1 MTQQLSAAQQAQ
13 QTNRT
18 SDGKYTTKT
27 HSEAEV
33 DLGMAQDHDII
44 DLEDG
49 DSHEIDG
56 LNAMNN
62 DVFDRAEII
71 NSDDYAVVGTIDETF
86 RHCLPEDIAKYED
99 HYDDADVNA
108 YLHDRSHIIE
118 DFVKE
123 RYGDNIDLDPGPD
136 DTFAFEFSKDL
147 DGPVSEEDAV
157 EALWEDTSAVDFKNE
172 MDPGTFGTEDASAML
187 RKRLEAHDMT
197 KLPNPE
203 TIDPKEREAFVND
216 FVSSAIQD
224 AQMTEQDRQAEEC
237 DEAIDGLDLEVD
249 QASVQKLKTVAGRFY
264 DNNAGDLQAWRGAE
278 KYHNLHGMYDV
289 NGHDAYMTAA
299 RTGVGYNDRVATQ
312 DIEAKVLAR
321 RIEHSVE
328 TEMPSLEEGA
338 TLGDDGKLHFEEL

>member
-1 MTQQLSAAQQAQ
+1 
-13 QTNRT
+13 
-18 SDGKYTTKT
+18 
-27 HSEAEV
+27 
-33 DLGMAQDHDII
+33 
-44 DLEDG
+44 
-49 DSHEIDG
+49 
-56 LNAMNN
+56 
-62 DVFDRAEII
+62 DRAEII

-203 TIDPKEREAFVND
+203 TIDPKEREAFVDD

-224 AQMTEQDRQAEEC
+224 AQMTAEERHFE
-237 DEAIDGLDLEVD
+237 DTGHEIDGYELEVD
-249 QASVQKLKTVAGRFY
+249 GQDQQKLEAMATKCY
-264 DNNAGDLQAWRGAE
+264 DNNAGDLEAWQKEVLR
-278 KYHNLHGMYDV
+278 HGKGRHDGIG
-289 NGHDAYMTAA
+289 GHDAYMIAA
-299 RTGVGYNDRVATQ
+299 RHAVGYNDRVSPVH
-312 DIEAKVLAR
+312 IETNVLSR
-321 RIEHSVE
+321 RLEHS
-328 TEMPSLEEGA
+328 A
-338 TLGDDGKLHFEEL
+338 D